1 VELECRNRHETN
13 FCVLRCEH
21 PTVRT
26 RHDTMPISS
35 ARMPPRCRGRRGAPP
50 SVTPPPGNVVSV
62 RPLAREQTEHAR
74 ERSRTKRSSSAK
86 AERSRASIQPSASN
100 WYSLRDTPSAS
111 PLGGEGVGLAVPSV
125 SSASSIP
132 RSERSPRQQ
141 ADAEIQLGL
150 RARLAGGRRAG
161 GRRAALLLPRADER
175 RQQALGAGVA
185 LSCAAAL
192 QSVHAQPRLDAHARG
207 VPAKRCASS
216 QAARAPTR
224 RTCRGR
230 ASRQSRQ
237 TCRPLARAR
246 RGCAPP
252 VGLYRQPASPAPPP
266 DRRRRLGRGG
276 H

>member
-1 VELECRNRHETN
+1 
-13 FCVLRCEH
+13 
-21 PTVRT
+21 
-26 RHDTMPISS
+26 MP
-35 ARMPPRCRGRRGAPP
+35 RPPRRTAERHTAAGQRRERETFGERANRACEREVSNEEILEREGGA
-50 SVTPPPGNVVSV
+50 
-62 RPLAREQTEHAR
+62 LAREHP
-74 ERSRTKRSSSAK
+74 
-86 AERSRASIQPSASN
+86 AERLELVLAQGHALRQPARRRGCRARRP
-100 WYSLRDTPSAS
+100 LRLERIEHPAKRTQRA
-111 PLGGEGVGLAVPSV
+111 LAV
-125 SSASSIP
+125 AD
-132 RSERSPRQQ
+132 RPRQQ
-141 ADAEIQLGL
+141 ADAVIQLGL